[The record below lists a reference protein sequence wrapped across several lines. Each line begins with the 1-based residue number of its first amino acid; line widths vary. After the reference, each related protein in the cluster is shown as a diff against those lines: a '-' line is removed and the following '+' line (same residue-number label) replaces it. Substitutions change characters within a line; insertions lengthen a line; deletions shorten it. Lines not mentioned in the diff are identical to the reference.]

1 MTGDHVQDLL
11 LDLAYG
17 ELSAERAAEV
27 EAHLSTCE
35 VCSAE
40 RDDIVRT
47 RALVAPLRS
56 LEEPRPGFDE
66 RIVKTARAEAGLQAD
81 GTPGPTI
88 EVSGSVKPLGLQA
101 ARVDPLAPGVK
112 VAQKEVSRR
121 TVWRRRATV
130 GASVAGAAAV
140 ALIVATSV
148 TQKHED
154 RSAEVPA
161 LQVRAPGVAGAPS
174 SQAESA
180 QAKAPE
186 KMRTAPVSL
195 PPPPQGSGGDLAP
208 QAVPLEAKKAERAAP
223 PAAQDTAREKAS
235 AAQGVSKD
243 QRDLVPYGR
252 NARSFDDVKAAQ
264 PPPPATQLLDKDK
277 ARDQQAPSTAPPPEK
292 RQRAAAVRNEAV
304 AGGAVSPPAPA
315 SRALPPAET
324 GVAKAAPGPDL
335 DPDRLEES
343 AGTARRAGSYARAA
357 ELYKLAS
364 GLRHAKNDPS
374 RAAWDLAHAV
384 ECLAAASK
392 IHEAGDVRAEL
403 MRVYPS
409 EEGPLRAANR
419 ALGWPAATPR

>member
-17 ELSAERAAEV
+17 DLPAERAAEV

-35 VCSAE
+35 VCRAE

-66 RIVKTARAEAGLQAD
+66 RIVESARAEAGLQAD

-112 VAQKEVSRR
+112 VAQKEVSKRSL
-121 TVWRRRATV
+121 WRRRATV

-148 TQKHED
+148 TQKHVD
-154 RSAEVPA
+154 RSAEVPT
-161 LQVRAPGVAGAPS
+161 LQVRAPAVAGAPA
-174 SQAESA
+174 AEADSD
-180 QAKAPE
+180 QAKLPE
-186 KMRTAPVSL
+186 KTRGIPVAL
-195 PPPPQGSGGDLAP
+195 PPAPQGSGGDLAP
-208 QAVPLEAKKAERAAP
+208 RQVASETKKADLRPRPATEEPARQRAAP
-223 PAAQDTAREKAS
+223 P
-235 AAQGVSKD
+235 
-243 QRDLVPYGR
+243 
-252 NARSFDDVKAAQ
+252 
-264 PPPPATQLLDKDK
+264 PPPAKDDRF
-277 ARDQQAPSTAPPPEK
+277 ADRLSASPAPPAAAKMAREEHAQRTPPSEK
-292 RQRAAAVRNEAV
+292 RKAAAADRNAGF
-304 AGGAVSPPAPA
+304 AGGVASPPVPA
-315 SRALPPAET
+315 SRPAPQAAT
-324 GVAKAAPGPDL
+324 GVAKAEAPSDL

-343 AGTARRAGSYARAA
+343 AGAARRAGSYSRAA
-357 ELYKLAS
+357 ELYQLAS
-364 GLRHAKNDPS
+364 GLRRANNDAS

-419 ALGWPAATPR
+419 ALGWPAASPR

>member
-17 ELSAERAAEV
+17 ELPAERAAEV

-35 VCSAE
+35 VCRAE

-161 LQVRAPGVAGAPS
+161 LQVRAPAVAGAPAAEVV
-174 SQAESA
+174 QAA
-180 QAKAPE
+180 PPQAS
-186 KMRTAPVSL
+186 RPVSM
-195 PPPPQGSGGDLAP
+195 PPASQGSGGDLPQRAVAAP
-208 QAVPLEAKKAERAAP
+208 EKKGDLPRQRKAEEPVRQKAAAAP
-223 PAAQDTAREKAS
+223 LP
-235 AAQGVSKD
+235 SKD
-243 QRDLVPYGR
+243 QIDLAPYGR
-252 NARSFDDVKAAQ
+252 NARKFDDGKAAQ
-264 PPPPATQLLDKDK
+264 SPPPPPSAP
-277 ARDQQAPSTAPPPEK
+277 QAS
-292 RQRAAAVRNEAV
+292 RGAAADQL
-304 AGGAVSPPAPA
+304 SSKPAPA
-315 SRALPPAET
+315 ASAARVREEQAPEKDSSERL
-324 GVAKAAPGPDL
+324 AKAAPGPDL

-364 GLRHAKNDPS
+364 GLRRAKNDPS

-403 MRVYPS
+403 MRSYPA